1 MKTFKQII
9 QEGEKRQER
18 LKSSISDNRI
28 LNRLASIA
36 NRIDNKTITP
46 EEGYDLYHK
55 EATRIK
61 EIKTKIK

>member
-18 LKSSISDNRI
+18 LKSSISDDRI

-36 NRIDNKTITP
+36 NRIDNRTITP
-46 EEGYDLYHK
+46 EEGYDLYHR
-55 EATRIK
+55 EAKRIK
-61 EIKTKIK
+61 DIKEKIK

>member
-18 LKSSISDNRI
+18 LKSSLSDDRI
-28 LNRLASIA
+28 LNRLANIA
-36 NRIDNKTITP
+36 NRISNKTITP

-61 EIKTKIK
+61 DIKEKIR